1 MDPSLDWD
9 KSFVSPSSKKK
20 TKATSEDRA
29 TFWNAS
35 SLAYIHHG
43 NIHIKISLS
52 ERERILQSQA
62 PPNWMNNNVASTSTK
77 SNPLTNCSDK
87 VADKTKR
94 PKLSSQVEPAVE
106 MNYPDQC
113 GICSESIDI
122 WGELHDTYAFFA
134 YPEAA

>member
-1 MDPSLDWD
+1 MDPSLEWD

-20 TKATSEDRA
+20 TKATLEDRA

-62 PPNWMNNNVASTSTK
+62 PPNWMNNNVASTLTK
-77 SNPLTNCSDK
+77 SNPSANRSET
-87 VADKTKR
+87 VAEEPKR
-94 PKLSSQVEPAVE
+94 PKLSSNDDVEPAVE
-106 MNYPDQC
+106 TNSPDQC

-122 WGELHDTYAFFA
+122 WGELHNNYRRIFCLS
-134 YPEAA
+134 